1 MGDQIQI
8 QTFLK
13 ISISFWVIQI
23 PERPD
28 QSDGALM
35 DFAHTDAVHSVPDGP
50 AGTSAWLLGALRKEG
65 GLGWIWPFTLA
76 SGKYQTFAPPT
87 EVNRLGVK

>member
-1 MGDQIQI
+1 MENHICLPLLSLFYQFIERTLIMGDQVQI

-23 PERPD
+23 PERLD

-50 AGTSAWLLGALRKEG
+50 AGTSAWLLDALRKEG
-65 GLGWIWPFTLA
+65 GLGWI
-76 SGKYQTFAPPT
+76 
-87 EVNRLGVK
+87 

>member
-23 PERPD
+23 PERPG

-35 DFAHTDAVHSVPDGP
+35 DFAHTDAVHSVPDSP

-65 GLGWIWPFTLA
+65 DLGWI
-76 SGKYQTFAPPT
+76 
-87 EVNRLGVK
+87 